1 MSKNDRVI
9 KKYCSYII
17 LFGLVFLNC
26 LDCFSQNFKKPN
38 VKDTL
43 RKNSFV
49 FDINSDTNSFSFLNE
64 ILGNKKIVILAEA
77 MHGDGTSQW
86 IIAKMMKFLI
96 DSLNFKVV
104 ALENGNLDVNYFQS
118 RLLHSE
124 NVRQANIYL
133 SSYFLNRKPGFDML
147 PFFQTRIKEKKIN
160 FFGMDFQVRVDS
172 AIDSLLNETCTFFS
186 CNENLFDK
194 SFTSLVRELPNF
206 DYRAYLDDSNT
217 EMLIPKID
225 IIIDS
230 LSNAK
235 QGTVKQR
242 AKMIRQWM
250 NMKYFINWL
259 NRRFDFTNDEK
270 DPKVI
275 TTYYAARDSVMAEN
289 LVWMISNLY
298 PNEKIIVSVSAYHA
312 SRSGEKVDGFTEC
325 CKTRHVKT
333 FGELLSQTKLKDDI
347 YSIAFISSKG
357 HTGVTI
363 DDVTK
368 LPLQKK
374 NSLEYFFSNCKFS
387 SAFFDLK
394 SNKRKYGWLNE
405 KFYMGPFFERYLKG
419 NWPEVF
425 DGIVYIN
432 KMKPNIYFR

>member
-1 MSKNDRVI
+1 MSINDRII
-9 KKYCSYII
+9 KKNCSYII
-17 LFGLVFLNC
+17 FFGLVFLSY
-26 LDCFSQNFKKPN
+26 LDCISQNFKNPN
-38 VKDTL
+38 VKDTIC
-43 RKNSFV
+43 KNSFV
-49 FDINSDTNSFSFLNE
+49 FDIDSDKNNFDFLNK
-64 ILGNKKIVILAEA
+64 ILCDKKIVILAEA

-124 NVRQANIYL
+124 NIKQANIYL
-133 SSYFLNRKPGFDML
+133 SSYFLNRKPGFDLL

-172 AIDSLLNETCTFFS
+172 AIDSLLGETCTFFS
-186 CNENLFDK
+186 CNENLIDK
-194 SFTSLVRELPNF
+194 PFNSLVRELPNF
-206 DYRAYLDDSNT
+206 DYKAYLDDSST
-217 EMLIPKID
+217 EMLIKKID

-235 QGTVKQR
+235 QTSFKQTG
-242 AKMIRQWM
+242 KIVRQWV
-250 NMKYFINWL
+250 NMKYFIKWL
-259 NRRFDFTNDEK
+259 NRRFNFTNDAK

-275 TTYYAARDSVMAEN
+275 TTYYAARDSAMAEN

-298 PNEKIIVSVSAYHA
+298 PNEKIIVNVSAYHA

-325 CKTRHVKT
+325 CKTQHVKT

-357 HTGVTI
+357 HTGVTV
-363 DDVTK
+363 DDISK
-368 LPLQKK
+368 LPSRKK
-374 NSLEYFFSNCKFS
+374 NSLEYFFSKCKFN
-387 SAFFDLK
+387 SAFFDFK
-394 SNKRKYGWLNE
+394 SNKRKYEWLNE
-405 KFYMGPFFERYLKG
+405 KFYMAPFFERYLKG
-419 NWPEVF
+419 NWAEVF
-425 DGIVYIN
+425 DGIVYI
-432 KMKPNIYFR
+432 KEMKPNIYFR